1 MATAINTELVLLY
14 WNIGRIIKSDI
25 LQDTKAEYDKQTVEG
40 LSNRL
45 VSEFGRGYSTKN
57 LFNMIK
63 FFEVFNDEKIFVSGK
78 IKYSKNGQ

>member
-45 VSEFGRGYSTKN
+45 VSEFGRVHIPPRKYTSTA
-57 LFNMIK
+57 
-63 FFEVFNDEKIFVSGK
+63 
-78 IKYSKNGQ
+78 